1 MSTRLTQYRMQ
12 DGRTPLAQDYFNPI
26 WADLDRRLD
35 TLERL
40 RVEWLTAVS
49 QLEAQGLAR
58 IDESLMP
65 LLLQLQTNAAAV
77 IAALEGL
84 SEVATAAQGE
94 LAETALQPAAIG
106 TTVQGYHANLA
117 ALAGL
122 SGQANRLAYFTAAG
136 ALALAT
142 VTETA
147 RTLLAASDAAAQRTA
162 LGLVIGNHV
171 QGYSAALDEWA
182 ALARPS
188 GDVVGTSGSQ
198 TLSSKTLTS
207 LRETQTAPTISGG
220 TLTLNCALGNVF
232 QVALNAAITTLAF
245 SNVPAAGTAYAL
257 TLALTADGTARA
269 VTWGSAVKWPGG
281 TAPTLT
287 STNGKRDLIILTT
300 WDGGTT
306 WYAAVSG
313 QNYG

>member
-40 RVEWLTAVS
+40 RVEWLAAVS

-58 IDESLMP
+58 IDESLTP
-65 LLLQLQTNAAAV
+65 LLTQLQTNAAAV
-77 IAALEGL
+77 IATLEGL
-84 SEVATAAQGE
+84 GEMATAAQGE

-106 TTVQGYHANLA
+106 VTVQGYHANLA

-142 VTETA
+142 VTEAA
-147 RTLLAASDAAAQRTA
+147 RTLLAAADASAQRSA

-171 QGYSAALDEWA
+171 QAPAA
-182 ALARPS
+182 ARPWPPRP
-188 GDVVGTSGSQ
+188 
-198 TLSSKTLTS
+198 L
-207 LRETQTAPTISGG
+207 
-220 TLTLNCALGNVF
+220 
-232 QVALNAAITTLAF
+232 
-245 SNVPAAGTAYAL
+245 PA
-257 TLALTADGTARA
+257 
-269 VTWGSAVKWPGG
+269 
-281 TAPTLT
+281 
-287 STNGKRDLIILTT
+287 
-300 WDGGTT
+300 
-306 WYAAVSG
+306 
-313 QNYG
+313 